1 MLYSYIELNYPTIDH
16 AYRMM
21 DNMLSQQARFR
32 GHRPTVLSK
41 NDAYASSSNYTQNIA
56 YNQQSHRHSPEN
68 LDDPSIM
75 YYYSTNSAGVGNH
88 DSQSPPQNGSSPNNE
103 DNAQSSIGNYTQNVS
118 YERISGGMDDPEDAY
133 YYSTN
138 TAYGANAPQGPYEM
152 NVAYGVRLEDRT
164 GEEEEEEGEIDYYYG
179 AQSDRQQDREPSSG
193 FTQ

>member
-1 MLYSYIELNYPTIDH
+1 
-16 AYRMM
+16 
-21 DNMLSQQARFR
+21 MLSQQARFR

-41 NDAYASSSNYTQNIA
+41 NDAYSSSSNYTQNIA

-75 YYYSTNSAGVGNH
+75 YYYSTNSAGVGNY
-88 DSQSPPQNGSSPNNE
+88 DYQSPPQSGSPHNNE
-103 DNAQSSIGNYTQNVS
+103 ENAQSSIGNYTQNVS
-118 YERISGGMDDPEDAY
+118 YERISGGMDDSEDAY

-179 AQSDRQQDREPSSG
+179 AQSDRQQDDEPSSG